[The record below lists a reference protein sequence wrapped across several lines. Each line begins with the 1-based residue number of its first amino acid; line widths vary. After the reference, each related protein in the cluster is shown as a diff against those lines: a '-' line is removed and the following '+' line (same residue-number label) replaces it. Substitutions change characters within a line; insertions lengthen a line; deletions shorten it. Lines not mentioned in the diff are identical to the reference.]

1 MRLHT
6 RKVLDRAFS
15 GLGFFSIALMAAAL
29 IILLAPIFTRG
40 AGAFV
45 FRGTVEFRR
54 VMAERFD
61 RGDRAAV
68 ARVFSSGLPRPQ
80 EVVLQLWRMM
90 FDPLA
95 GKSLLGHVWA
105 STQRILIGFTIASL
119 VAVPLGLMMALNRY
133 VNAIVKPLFD
143 LLKPMPPLAWI
154 SIAIL
159 WFGIGETSKVFIIII
174 GTFVP
179 CLLDAYNGVRL
190 VEPELYDVIR
200 MLGGNRRHEI
210 IQVCFPAAFPAIF
223 AGLQIALSIAWSCVL
238 AAELVS
244 ARSGMGFIIIL
255 GMNLS
260 RPAMV
265 VGGMVVIALVAWTM
279 SQLVSGLE
287 RFVCPWKR
295 EIDGR

>member
-1 MRLHT
+1 VVDIANEIKQQVQERRQLTLSMILMNRWFLYG
-6 RKVLDRAFS
+6 VSMLAFFLVWDR
-15 GLGFFSIALMAAAL
+15 
-29 IILLAPIFTRG
+29 
-40 AGAFV
+40 V
-45 FRGTVEFRR
+45 
-54 VMAERFD
+54 
-61 RGDRAAV
+61 AV
-68 ARVFSSGLPRPQ
+68 ARVFSSGLPRPY

-244 ARSGMGFIIIL
+244 ARSGLGFIIIL

-260 RPAMV
+260 RPAMI

-295 EIDGR
+295 EIEGR

>member
-1 MRLHT
+1 VVDIANEITQRIQESRSLTPAMILRNRWFLYG
-6 RKVLDRAFS
+6 VSMLAF
-15 GLGFFSIALMAAAL
+15 
-29 IILLAPIFTRG
+29 
-40 AGAFV
+40 FV
-45 FRGTVEFRR
+45 VWDT
-54 VMAERFD
+54 A
-61 RGDRAAV
+61 
-68 ARVFSSGLPRPQ
+68 ARVFSSGLPRPY

-95 GKSLLGHVWA
+95 GKSLLGHAWA

-200 MLGGNRRHEI
+200 MLGGNRRDEI

-244 ARSGMGFIIIL
+244 ARSGLGFIIIL

-260 RPAMV
+260 RPAMI
-265 VGGMVVIALVAWTM
+265 VGGMVVIALVSWGM

-287 RFVCPWKR
+287 RFICPWKR
-295 EIDGR
+295 EIEGR

>member
-1 MRLHT
+1 MVDIANEIQQQVRE
-6 RKVLDRAFS
+6 RKPLTPTVMLKNRWFLYGVS
-15 GLGFFSIALMAAAL
+15 LIFFFLVWDSAARMFA
-29 IILLAPIFTRG
+29 
-40 AGAFV
+40 
-45 FRGTVEFRR
+45 
-54 VMAERFD
+54 
-61 RGDRAAV
+61 
-68 ARVFSSGLPRPQ
+68 SGLPRPHN
-80 EVVLQLWRMM
+80 VVLQLWLML

-190 VEPELYDVIR
+190 VEPELYDVVR
-200 MLGGNRRHEI
+200 MLGGNRRDEI
-210 IQVCFPAAFPAIF
+210 LHVCFPAAFPAIF

-244 ARSGMGFIIIL
+244 ARSGLGFIIIL

-260 RPAMV
+260 RPAMI
-265 VGGMVVIALVAWTM
+265 VGGMVVIALVSWGM
-279 SQLVSGLE
+279 SQLVSLLE

-295 EIDGR
+295 EIDSR

>member
-1 MRLHT
+1 VVDIANEIQQQVRE
-6 RKVLDRAFS
+6 RKPLTPTVMLKNRWFLYGVS
-15 GLGFFSIALMAAAL
+15 L
-29 IILLAPIFTRG
+29 IIFFL
-40 AGAFV
+40 V
-45 FRGTVEFRR
+45 W
-54 VMAERFD
+54 D
-61 RGDRAAV
+61 SAARMF
-68 ARVFSSGLPRPQ
+68 ASGLPRPHN
-80 EVVLQLWRMM
+80 VVLQLWLML

-190 VEPELYDVIR
+190 VEPELYDVVR
-200 MLGGNRRHEI
+200 MLGGNRRDEI
-210 IQVCFPAAFPAIF
+210 IHVCFPAAFPAIF

-244 ARSGMGFIIIL
+244 ARSGLGFIIIL

-260 RPAMV
+260 RPAMI
-265 VGGMVVIALVAWTM
+265 VGGMVVIALVSWGM
-279 SQLVSGLE
+279 SQLVSLLE

-295 EIDGR
+295 EIDSR

>member
-1 MRLHT
+1 MVDIANEIQQQVRE
-6 RKVLDRAFS
+6 RKPLTPTVMLKNRWFLYGVS
-15 GLGFFSIALMAAAL
+15 LIFFFLVWDSAARMFA
-29 IILLAPIFTRG
+29 
-40 AGAFV
+40 
-45 FRGTVEFRR
+45 
-54 VMAERFD
+54 
-61 RGDRAAV
+61 
-68 ARVFSSGLPRPQ
+68 SGLPRPHN
-80 EVVLQLWRMM
+80 VVLQLWLML

-190 VEPELYDVIR
+190 VEPELYDVVR
-200 MLGGNRRHEI
+200 MLGGNRRDEI
-210 IQVCFPAAFPAIF
+210 IHVCFPAAFPAIF

-244 ARSGMGFIIIL
+244 ARSGLGFIIIL

-260 RPAMV
+260 RPAMI
-265 VGGMVVIALVAWTM
+265 VGGMVVIALVSWGM
-279 SQLVSGLE
+279 SQLVSVLE
-287 RFVCPWKR
+287 RFLCPWKR
-295 EIDGR
+295 EIDNR

>member
-1 MRLHT
+1 MVDIANEIKQQVQERRPLT
-6 RKVLDRAFS
+6 LAMILTNRWFLYGVSMLAF
-15 GLGFFSIALMAAAL
+15 F
-29 IILLAPIFTRG
+29 LAWD
-40 AGAFV
+40 
-45 FRGTVEFRR
+45 
-54 VMAERFD
+54 M
-61 RGDRAAV
+61 AAV
-68 ARVFSSGLPRPQ
+68 ARVFSSGLPRPY

-95 GKSLLGHVWA
+95 GKSLLGHIWA

-244 ARSGMGFIIIL
+244 ARSGLGFIIIL

-295 EIDGR
+295 EIDSR

>member
-1 MRLHT
+1 VVDIANEIKQQVQEIRPLTLAMILRNRWFLYG
-6 RKVLDRAFS
+6 VSMLAFF
-15 GLGFFSIALMAAAL
+15 L
-29 IILLAPIFTRG
+29 
-40 AGAFV
+40 V
-45 FRGTVEFRR
+45 W
-54 VMAERFD
+54 
-61 RGDRAAV
+61 DRAAV
-68 ARVFSSGLPRPQ
+68 ARVFSSGLPRPY
-80 EVVLQLWRMM
+80 EVVLQLWSMM

-95 GKSLLGHVWA
+95 GKSLLGHIWA

-200 MLGGNRRHEI
+200 MLGGKRRHEI

-244 ARSGMGFIIIL
+244 ARSGLGFIIIR

-260 RPAMV
+260 RPAMI
-265 VGGMVVIALVAWTM
+265 VGGMVVIALVAWGM

-287 RFVCPWKR
+287 RLVCPWKR
-295 EIDGR
+295 EIEGR

>member
-1 MRLHT
+1 MVDIANEVKQRVRERRPLT
-6 RKVLDRAFS
+6 IAMILMNRWLLYGVSMLAF
-15 GLGFFSIALMAAAL
+15 FMVWDM
-29 IILLAPIFTRG
+29 T
-40 AGAFV
+40 
-45 FRGTVEFRR
+45 
-54 VMAERFD
+54 
-61 RGDRAAV
+61 AV

-95 GKSLLGHVWA
+95 GKSLLGHAWA

-244 ARSGMGFIIIL
+244 ARSGLGFIIIL

-260 RPAMV
+260 RPAMI
-265 VGGMVVIALVAWTM
+265 VGGMVVIALVAWGM
-279 SQLVSGLE
+279 SQLVSVLE

>member
-1 MRLHT
+1 MVDIANEVKQQVQERRPLT
-6 RKVLDRAFS
+6 LSIVLKNRWFLYGVSILAFF
-15 GLGFFSIALMAAAL
+15 LVWDMTAA
-29 IILLAPIFTRG
+29 
-40 AGAFV
+40 
-45 FRGTVEFRR
+45 
-54 VMAERFD
+54 
-61 RGDRAAV
+61 
-68 ARVFSSGLPRPQ
+68 ARVFSSGLPRPY
-80 EVVLQLWRMM
+80 EVVLQLWRML

-119 VAVPLGLMMALNRY
+119 VAVPLGLMMAMNRY

-200 MLGGNRRHEI
+200 MLGGKRRHEI

-244 ARSGMGFIIIL
+244 ARSGLGFIIIL

-295 EIDGR
+295 EIDSR

>member
-1 MRLHT
+1 
-6 RKVLDRAFS
+6 VVD
-15 GLGFFSIALMAAAL
+15 IANEIKQQVQERRPLTL
-29 IILLAPIFTRG
+29 VTILRNRWFLYGVSLLAF
-40 AGAFV
+40 FLV
-45 FRGTVEFRR
+45 W
-54 VMAERFD
+54 
-61 RGDRAAV
+61 DRAA
-68 ARVFSSGLPRPQ
+68 ATRVFSGGLPRPY
-80 EVVLQLWRMM
+80 EVVLQLWIML

-159 WFGIGETSKVFIIII
+159 WFGIGETSKIFIIVI

-200 MLGGNRRHEI
+200 MLGGKRRHEI

-244 ARSGMGFIIIL
+244 ARSGLGFIIIR

-265 VGGMVVIALVAWTM
+265 VGGMVVIALVAWVM

-287 RFVCPWKR
+287 KLVCPWKR

>member
-1 MRLHT
+1 MVDIANEIKQQVHERRPLT
-6 RKVLDRAFS
+6 LATILKNRWFLYGVSTLAF
-15 GLGFFSIALMAAAL
+15 FM
-29 IILLAPIFTRG
+29 
-40 AGAFV
+40 V
-45 FRGTVEFRR
+45 W
-54 VMAERFD
+54 
-61 RGDRAAV
+61 DRAAV
-68 ARVFSSGLPRPQ
+68 ARVFSSGLPRPY
-80 EVVLQLWRMM
+80 EVVLQLWSMM

-95 GKSLLGHVWA
+95 GKSLLGHIWA
-105 STQRILIGFTIASL
+105 STQRIFIGFTIASL

-159 WFGIGETSKVFIIII
+159 WFGIGETSKVFIIIV

-200 MLGGNRRHEI
+200 MLGGKRRHEI

-244 ARSGMGFIIIL
+244 ARSGLGFIIIR

-260 RPAMV
+260 RPAMIV
-265 VGGMVVIALVAWTM
+265 SGMVVIALVAWVM

-287 RFVCPWKR
+287 RLVCPWKR
-295 EIDGR
+295 EIEGL

>member
-1 MRLHT
+1 MVDIANEIKQQVQERRPLT
-6 RKVLDRAFS
+6 LAMILTNRWFLYGVSILAFF
-15 GLGFFSIALMAAAL
+15 LVWDL
-29 IILLAPIFTRG
+29 T
-40 AGAFV
+40 
-45 FRGTVEFRR
+45 
-54 VMAERFD
+54 
-61 RGDRAAV
+61 AV
-68 ARVFSSGLPRPQ
+68 ARVFGSGLPRPY

-244 ARSGMGFIIIL
+244 ARSGLGFIIIL

-265 VGGMVVIALVAWTM
+265 VGGMVVIALVAWSM

-295 EIDGR
+295 EIEGR

>member
-1 MRLHT
+1 MVDIANEIKLQVTERSPLT
-6 RKVLDRAFS
+6 LAAVLKNRWFLYGAS
-15 GLGFFSIALMAAAL
+15 TLTFFWIWDA
-29 IILLAPIFTRG
+29 
-40 AGAFV
+40 
-45 FRGTVEFRR
+45 
-54 VMAERFD
+54 
-61 RGDRAAV
+61 AAV
-68 ARVFSSGLPRPQ
+68 ARIFSSGLPRPH
-80 EVVLQLWRMM
+80 EVALQLWRML

-95 GKSLLGHVWA
+95 GKSLLGHIWA

-119 VAVPLGLMMALNRY
+119 VAVPLGLAMALNRY
-133 VNAIVKPLFD
+133 VNAVVKPLFD

-190 VEPELYDVIR
+190 VEPELYDVVR
-200 MLGGNRRHEI
+200 MLGGKRRDEI

-244 ARSGMGFIIIL
+244 ARSGLGFIIIL

-265 VGGMVVIALVAWTM
+265 VGGMVVIALIAWAM
-279 SQLVSGLE
+279 SQLVSALE

-295 EIDGR
+295 EIDNR

>member
-1 MRLHT
+1 VVDIANEIKQQVHEGRPLTLSMILTNRWFLY
-6 RKVLDRAFS
+6 VVSMLAFF
-15 GLGFFSIALMAAAL
+15 LVWDM
-29 IILLAPIFTRG
+29 
-40 AGAFV
+40 
-45 FRGTVEFRR
+45 
-54 VMAERFD
+54 
-61 RGDRAAV
+61 AAV
-68 ARVFSSGLPRPQ
+68 ARVFSSGLPRPY
-80 EVVLQLWRMM
+80 EVVLQLRSMM

-95 GKSLLGHVWA
+95 GKSLLGHIWA

-200 MLGGNRRHEI
+200 MLGGKRRHEI

-244 ARSGMGFIIIL
+244 ARSGLGFIIIR
-255 GMNLS
+255 GMNIS
-260 RPAMV
+260 RPAMI
-265 VGGMVVIALVAWTM
+265 VGGMVVIALVAWIM

-287 RFVCPWKR
+287 RLVCPWKR